1 MDASNA
7 SHASAA
13 SEALLARIG
22 NDPAVVAYLAWP
34 GDFDLARRSPV
45 EELTLPS
52 GDPLHPIAGD
62 GAGGTYFLVGKEG
75 DPARP
80 VLYAD
85 SEGQAA
91 LIAASLAEAVELVV
105 VCPLWHDAAA
115 GFPLPELEAQI
126 RADMPEFDR
135 ARDAVAAALGLTPP
149 PADEVLA
156 RLLATAARTVPDF
169 LPYVD
174 DDDHGP
180 YAPLIGG

>member
-1 MDASNA
+1 MDASNPA
-7 SHASAA
+7 HSSAA
-13 SEALLARIG
+13 PHDLLARIA

-34 GDFDLARRSPV
+34 GDFDLDRRSPV
-45 EELTLPS
+45 EELSLPS

-75 DPARP
+75 DPVRP

-91 LIAASLAEAVELVV
+91 LIGASLREAVELVV
-105 VCPLWHDAAA
+105 VCPLWRDAAA
-115 GFPLPELEAQI
+115 GFPLPELEAQV
-126 RADMPEFDR
+126 RADMPDFDR
-135 ARDAVAAALGLTPP
+135 AREAVAAALGLTPP
-149 PADEVLA
+149 PADEAVA

-180 YAPLIGG
+180 YELLIEG